1 MQSGPTKKKTPEVY
15 IRNLGRQTRMLGLS
29 KSKKKS
35 VQPKIL
41 LVDDDPNYVSSI
53 QYRLELCQY
62 KVITAGNGQE
72 GLEKAVNEKPDL
84 ILLDTKMPIMNG
96 HEMLEHLRIHPDSRE
111 IPVIM
116 CTMRFG
122 AQDIAKASSYN
133 ISDYVTKP
141 FDYTELMERIAS
153 AL

>member
-1 MQSGPTKKKTPEVY
+1 
-15 IRNLGRQTRMLGLS
+15 MLGLS

-35 VQPKIL
+35 AQPKIL
-41 LVDDDPNYVSSI
+41 LVDDEPHYVSSI
-53 QYRLELCQY
+53 QHRLELCQY
-62 KVITAGNGQE
+62 KVITANNGQE

-96 HEMLEHLRIHPDSRE
+96 HEMLERLRRHQDLKE

-116 CTMRFG
+116 CTVRFG

-141 FDYTELMERIAS
+141 FDYTELTERIAN
-153 AL
+153 ALGNTNFR